1 MKIFSAEKKQF
12 YTLILFLTL
21 ALLFASTAAQ
31 AGDIKQQMAARL
43 PAITNLKNSGIVGE
57 NNQGLLKFRGP
68 KTEEKLVAAE
78 NNDRIS
84 VYAAIAKSQKVSAA
98 LVGQRRAAQIAE
110 KGSSGQKFQRPD
122 GSWYTK

>member
-78 NNDRIS
+78 NNDRIR

>member
-1 MKIFSAEKKQF
+1 MKNFLEEKKQF

-31 AGDIKQQMAARL
+31 AKDIKQQMAARL
-43 PAITNLKNSGIVGE
+43 PAITSLKDSGIIGE
-57 NNQGLLKFRGP
+57 NNQGLLEFCGP
-68 KTEEKLVAAE
+68 KTKEKLVAAE
-78 NNDRIS
+78 NNDRIR

-98 LVGQRRAAQIAE
+98 LVGQRRAAQIAK
-110 KGSSGQKFQRPD
+110 KGSAGQKFQRPN

>member
-1 MKIFSAEKKQF
+1 MKIFSMNRKLF
-12 YTLILFLTL
+12 HTLILSLTL
-21 ALLFASTAAQ
+21 TLLFASAAAQ

-78 NNDRIS
+78 NNDRIR